1 MFIKHCIK
9 PLQHSVCLL
18 VLLFVSG
25 CSSDSLVSLQNS
37 KLAALSASIKVVTF
51 VGEQFDSPF
60 FLNANMHTSGSASID
75 PPTHLSAVKTR
86 DVQSSGSISAQHN
99 YLFALQLASVNSEK
113 SLAIA
118 LRKMQRLA
126 PHIFQGSPILNMEVA
141 DIDQH
146 TYYRLKFGGYKYL
159 KNAKADCEAIKRQGI
174 DCWVSSYT
182 DNRVN
187 F

>member
-1 MFIKHCIK
+1 
-9 PLQHSVCLL
+9 
-18 VLLFVSG
+18 
-25 CSSDSLVSLQNS
+25 
-37 KLAALSASIKVVTF
+37 
-51 VGEQFDSPF
+51 
-60 FLNANMHTSGSASID
+60 
-75 PPTHLSAVKTR
+75 
-86 DVQSSGSISAQHN
+86 
-99 YLFALQLASVNSEK
+99 
-113 SLAIA
+113 
-118 LRKMQRLA
+118 MQRLA